1 MNLKHLTDST
11 LHLDTLK
18 LVTRERELTA
28 QILHHLYENDRRKLY
43 SDYKCPSLFAYCVNI
58 LGYTESSAQRRIA
71 AARLLAHIP
80 EIEQKIEDGHLNL
93 TTLGQANTFF
103 KEQKIEKIEEKKSI
117 LKKIEDLTK
126 KECEKKLFELSG
138 EKKPAKEGS
147 KRISENQV
155 KVSIILSDE
164 TLAEVDKLK
173 ALLGKN
179 LTMDELIKF
188 MAKTAI
194 AKVEKDKFK
203 QNEKPKSPPPADAQ
217 RTPSAAV
224 KREVYKRDKKCIK
237 CGSQH
242 HLNYDHRQAYA
253 LGGKTDIQNIRLLC
267 FNCNQRSR
275 IRIKL

>member
-1 MNLKHLTDST
+1 MNLKHLTDTT
-11 LHLDTLK
+11 LHSDTLK
-18 LVTRERELTA
+18 LVNREREVTA

-58 LGYTESSAQRRIA
+58 LSYSESSAQRRIA

-80 EIEQKIEDGHLNL
+80 EIEEKIENGCLNL
-93 TTLGQANTFF
+93 TILGQANTFF
-103 KEQKIEKIEEKKSI
+103 KEQNIEKIEDKKII
-117 LKKIEDLTK
+117 LKKLEDLTK

-138 EKKPAKEGS
+138 DKRPAKEGS
-147 KRISENQV
+147 KRISKDQV

-164 TLAEVDKLK
+164 TQAEVDKLK
-173 ALLGKN
+173 TLLGKN
-179 LTMDELIKF
+179 LSMDELIKF

-203 QNEKPKSPPPADAQ
+203 QTERPKSPPPADAR
-217 RTPSAAV
+217 RTPSAAI
-224 KREVYKRDKKCIK
+224 KREVYKRDKCCTK

-242 HLNYDHRQAYA
+242 YLNYDHREAYA
-253 LGGKTDIQNIRLLC
+253 LGGKTDLQNIRLLC

-275 IRIKL
+275 IRMRL